1 MNYNIVG
8 KIYILTNPSF
18 PDYVKIGYSKDV
30 KNRLNQLN
38 NSEAVPFAFRL
49 YATYD
54 VETRCADKVLHKII
68 DKLNAELRSIDTV
81 NDKVRVREFYLIS
94 PEDAYELL
102 EDIAIIS
109 GTKDRLSLYKPSK
122 EEVREEET
130 AEKNRKLS
138 KNRHH
143 FKDIKFKSSLT
154 NKTYYSKT
162 KADGTLGIYEEET
175 DNEIPNNS
183 NPSKKQILLQAV
195 IDLNGKNSKVES
207 KITLYQLHHRLEK
220 LLNK

>member
-1 MNYNIVG
+1 MNDNIVG

-18 PDYVKIGYSKDV
+18 PDYVKIGYSKNIEERIN
-30 KNRLNQLN
+30 KLNH
-38 NSEAVPFAFRL
+38 SEAVPFGFRL

-54 VETRCADKVLHKII
+54 VETQSADKVLHKII
-68 DKLNAELRSIDTV
+68 DKLNADLRSIDTI

-102 EDIAIIS
+102 EDISIIS
-109 GTKDRLSLYKPSK
+109 GTQARLHLYKPTK

-130 AEKNRKLS
+130 AEKNRELS

-143 FKDIKFKSSLT
+143 FKEIQFKSSLT
-154 NKTYYSKT
+154 NKTYYSRT
-162 KADGTLGIYEEET
+162 KEDGTLGIYEEDT
-175 DNEIPNNS
+175 NNEVPNNS

-195 IDLNGKNSKVES
+195 KDLNDDVDSN
-207 KITLYQLHHRLEK
+207 ITLYQLQHKLEK

>member
-1 MNYNIVG
+1 MNDNIVG

-18 PDYVKIGYSKDV
+18 PDYVKIGYSKNV
-30 KNRLNQLN
+30 EERLNRLN

-54 VETRCADKVLHKII
+54 VETQSADKVLHKII
-68 DKLNAELRSIDTV
+68 DKLNADLRSIDTI

-109 GTKDRLSLYKPSK
+109 GTKDRLYLYKPTK
-122 EEVREEET
+122 EEVIEEET
-130 AEKNRKLS
+130 AEKNRELS

-143 FKDIKFKSSLT
+143 FKEIKFKSSLT

-162 KADGTLGIYEEET
+162 KDDGTLGIYEEET
-175 DNEIPNNS
+175 NIEVPNNS

-195 IDLNGKNSKVES
+195 KDLNGEVES
-207 KITLYQLHHRLEK
+207 NITLYQLQHRLEK
-220 LLNK
+220 IVIKD